1 MNSRALRRLLLGG
14 SVAVVIVGVV
24 VLAVAASQPL
34 SIGWFASSPLS
45 GTTFTS
51 GDVRIVSTTALTGLT
66 ILVVGVIGLAFLT
79 GWSVGRRSIPLSP
92 DDPPVG

>member
-1 MNSRALRRLLLGG
+1 MNSRVLRRLLLGG

-34 SIGWFASSPLS
+34 SFGWFASSPLS
-45 GTTFTS
+45 GTTFTP
-51 GDVRIVSTTALTGLT
+51 GDVHIISTATSTGLT

-79 GWSVGRRSIPLSP
+79 GWSVGRRSLPLPS
-92 DDPPVG
+92 DDPPLN